1 MTAGLHVGAA
11 AGLVTD
17 GEWIIRGARVLDA
30 GTGETAARDLGVS
43 GGMVV
48 RPEDVPGAAE
58 VDASGL
64 TVLFGLWD
72 CHAHPGG
79 LMYDPSGQG
88 YFEGPAE
95 WAVRAGHNL
104 MAAAQVGITG
114 VRATAEASRVDLAW
128 SRAVERGQYG
138 GPRLRCAGA
147 GIRTTG
153 GHGTAFPRRA
163 IEVQWEIAADGPAEM
178 RRAVRSLIEQ
188 GVHWIKVMLTG
199 GLYSAHETVEDAQLT
214 DDELEAVLDI
224 ATKRGIPVAAHCGS
238 ARVAER
244 FAQAGGRSV
253 EHGYALDEKAAAAM
267 AAAGTWLVPTIG
279 VTHDEEMMVAD
290 GWPDHARLRALDS
303 AARHAEAMLACAEAG
318 VRIAT
323 GADLNPIGPR
333 LHSELVMLQRAGL
346 TPLQVL
352 YAATVGGRALNGLGE
367 ATAPEPGTAADLI
380 FTAGNPLEDW
390 SVLQAPRAVMTFGRF
405 VRPLA

>member
-1 MTAGLHVGAA
+1 VTASLHIGAA
-11 AGLVTD
+11 APLVAD
-17 GEWIIRGARVLDA
+17 GEWIIRGAGVLDV
-30 GTGETAARDLGVS
+30 GTGEVARRDLGVA
-43 GGMVV
+43 GGLVV
-48 RPEDVPGAAE
+48 PAQDLADAVD

-72 CHAHPGG
+72 CHAHPGE
-79 LMYDPSGQG
+79 LMYDPSGQS

-95 WAVRAGHNL
+95 FAVRAGHNL
-104 MAAAQVGITG
+104 MAAAQLGVTG
-114 VRATAEASRVDLAW
+114 VRALSEGSRVDLAW
-128 SRAVERGQYG
+128 SRAFERGQYG

-163 IEVQWEIAADGPAEM
+163 LEVEWEIAADGPAEM
-178 RRAVRSLIEQ
+178 RRAARSLIEQ

-199 GLYSAHETVEDAQLT
+199 GLYSEHETVEDAQFF
-214 DDELEAVLDI
+214 DDELAAVLEV
-224 ATKRGIPVAAHCGS
+224 ATRRGVPVAAHCGS

-244 FAQAGGRSV
+244 FARAGGRSV
-253 EHGYALDEKAAAAM
+253 EHGYALDEQSAAVM
-267 AAAGTWLVPTIG
+267 AAAGAWLVPTIG
-279 VTHDEEMMVAD
+279 VTHDEELAA
-290 GWPDHARLRALDS
+290 GWPDHARLRARS
-303 AARHAEAMLACAEAG
+303 AAARHAEAMLACAAAG

-333 LHSELVMLQRAGL
+333 LHAELLMLQRAGL
-346 TPLQVL
+346 SPLQVL

-367 ATAPEPGTAADLI
+367 ATAPGPGTAADLI
-380 FTAGNPLEDW
+380 FTEGNPIEDW
-390 SVLQAPRAVMTFGRF
+390 STLRQPRAVMTFGRF